1 MERLKKNDT
10 VEVIAGKDKGKKG
23 KVLRVYPKTERALIQ
38 GVNVT
43 KRHMKQRSQDT
54 PGGIIELESPLALA
68 NLLPVCN
75 KCGRGVKVGF
85 KVLEDGTKIRIC
97 RKCKEAI

>member
-1 MERLKKNDT
+1 MKRLRKDDT

-23 KVLRVYPKTERALIQ
+23 KVLRVYPKRERALIQ
-38 GVNVT
+38 GVNIT

-54 PGGIIELESPLALA
+54 PGGIIELESPLTLA
-68 NLLPVCN
+68 NLLPLCN

-85 KVLEDGTKIRIC
+85 KTLEDGTKIRIC